1 MTDDEARKLKAEDAK
16 ATAELR
22 QRLQTMVGPVG
33 PRYTVAEIAQIVD
46 ICRAAGIR
54 EFHYHELRFV
64 FDGQKD
70 GKAADAL
77 RNPALRHLLD
87 GVAR

>member
-1 MTDDEARKLKAEDAK
+1 MTDEEARNLS
-16 ATAELR
+16 
-22 QRLQTMVGPVG
+22 RLQPMVGPASL
-33 PRYTVAEIAQIVD
+33 RYTVDEIAKIVD
-46 ICRAAGIR
+46 ICRASGIR

-64 FDGQKD
+64 FDGAKD

-87 GVAR
+87 GGAR